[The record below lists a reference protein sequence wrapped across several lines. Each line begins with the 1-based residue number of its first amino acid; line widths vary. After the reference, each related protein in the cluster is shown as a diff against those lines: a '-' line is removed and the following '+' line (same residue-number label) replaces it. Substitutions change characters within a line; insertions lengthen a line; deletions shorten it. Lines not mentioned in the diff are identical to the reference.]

1 MLTVPPG
8 VVVDVDSVSIGH
20 GVIRQRVHRD
30 PGIPVKLLVTASG
43 SLRHGNLVVRSA
55 RTGPRRSF
63 WDWLLG
69 RRPQARRRAAVSLS
83 ACIYSKWPD
92 CGTFVPMDDLAD
104 RNDED
109 RDRALRR
116 RRFLRVG
123 GEVVLAFGAGGLLA
137 GCNFSHGAGTGESS
151 DHRARHR
158 AAPTGSANPLSGSS
172 GNSSS

>member
-1 MLTVPPG
+1 
-8 VVVDVDSVSIGH
+8 
-20 GVIRQRVHRD
+20 
-30 PGIPVKLLVTASG
+30 
-43 SLRHGNLVVRSA
+43 
-55 RTGPRRSF
+55 
-63 WDWLLG
+63 
-69 RRPQARRRAAVSLS
+69 
-83 ACIYSKWPD
+83 
-92 CGTFVPMDDLAD
+92 MDDLAD

-151 DHRARHR
+151 TT
-158 AAPTGSANPLSGSS
+158 APATNGSANPLSGSS

>member
-1 MLTVPPG
+1 
-8 VVVDVDSVSIGH
+8 
-20 GVIRQRVHRD
+20 
-30 PGIPVKLLVTASG
+30 
-43 SLRHGNLVVRSA
+43 
-55 RTGPRRSF
+55 
-63 WDWLLG
+63 
-69 RRPQARRRAAVSLS
+69 
-83 ACIYSKWPD
+83 
-92 CGTFVPMDDLAD
+92 MDELAD

-151 DHRARHR
+151 TT
-158 AAPTGSANPLSGSS
+158 APPPTAPRVRPIPLSGSS

>member
-1 MLTVPPG
+1 
-8 VVVDVDSVSIGH
+8 
-20 GVIRQRVHRD
+20 
-30 PGIPVKLLVTASG
+30 
-43 SLRHGNLVVRSA
+43 
-55 RTGPRRSF
+55 
-63 WDWLLG
+63 
-69 RRPQARRRAAVSLS
+69 
-83 ACIYSKWPD
+83 
-92 CGTFVPMDDLAD
+92 MDELAD

-151 DHRARHR
+151 TT
-158 AAPTGSANPLSGSS
+158 APATKGTDGSANPLSGSS